1 MGSKTHAPGVD
12 LEPLAR
18 HIQPTKGTPL
28 VVDLDGTLLRSD
40 LLVESWLLFLRR
52 TPWRFWAPLVWL
64 REGKAALKDRLAQE
78 TDIDVAVL
86 PYSPQVVE
94 VIEEARRSGRP
105 VLLATASDRRLAER
119 IAEHLGLFDEVMA
132 SDGLINLSARRKR
145 DALVARFGAQGFDY
159 IGNAHDD
166 LPVFAAARQGFLASP
181 QPGLAR
187 RAARLGEHIQEMPSN
202 KAGIAGWLEAT
213 RLHQWLKNL
222 LVFVPLLASHQI
234 GDPLL
239 LSHAVV
245 AFVLFGLCASSVYL
259 LNDLLD
265 LPEDRQHPLKR
276 HRPFAAGHLS
286 IKAGLVLTP
295 LLLFSAFGG
304 ALWVLPWEFTG
315 VLAAYYVL
323 TLAYTVDLKRRMMMD
338 VMILAALYTL
348 RVIAG
353 ATALAIAPTF
363 WMLAF
368 SMFVFLSLALVKRY
382 AELHAAA
389 SKGRTGKTPGRGY
402 FPADTGMI
410 AAMGAAAGYLSVLVL
425 ALYIQDEAT
434 AALYSR
440 PQIIWLACPLLLFWI
455 SRVWMLTHRG
465 EMNED
470 PILFAVRD
478 PVSLT
483 VGFLFGLVFWVAT

>member
-1 MGSKTHAPGVD
+1 LLWLWKGKAVLKERLASKT
-12 LEPLAR
+12 E
-18 HIQPTKGTPL
+18 
-28 VVDLDGTLLRSD
+28 
-40 LLVESWLLFLRR
+40 
-52 TPWRFWAPLVWL
+52 
-64 REGKAALKDRLAQE
+64 
-78 TDIDVAVL
+78 IDVSAL
-86 PYSPQVVE
+86 PYSHE
-94 VIEEARRSGRP
+94 VIGVIEAARRSGRTI
-105 VLLATASDRRLAER
+105 VLATASDRRFAEQV
-119 IAEHLGLFDEVMA
+119 AEHLGIFDEVIA
-132 SDGLINLSARRKR
+132 SNGRLNLSAQCKR
-145 DALVARFGAQGFDY
+145 DTLVARFGKRGFDY
-159 IGNAHDD
+159 IGNSHDD
-166 LPVFAAARQGFLASP
+166 LPTFAAARRAFLVAP
-181 QPGLAR
+181 QPGLTR
-187 RAARLGEHIQEMPSN
+187 RASRLGDHVECIPSDR
-202 KAGIAGWLEAT
+202 ADISDWLEAM
-213 RLHQWLKNL
+213 RLHQWVKNV

-239 LSHAVV
+239 LSYAVV

-276 HRPFAAGHLS
+276 HRPFAAGRLS
-286 IKAGLVLTP
+286 IKTGLVMTQ
-295 LLLFSAFGG
+295 LLLVSAFGG
-304 ALWVLPWEFTG
+304 ALWLLPWESAG

-323 TLAYTVDLKRRMMMD
+323 TLAYTVDLKRRMVMD
-338 VMILAALYTL
+338 VIILAALYTL

-353 ATALAIAPTF
+353 ATAMAIAPTF

-368 SMFVFLSLALVKRY
+368 SMFMFLCLALVKRY

-389 SKGRTGKTPGRGY
+389 SQGRTGQTPGRGY

-440 PQIIWLACPLLLFWI
+440 PQIIWLACPLLLYWI

-465 EMNED
+465 KMNED

-483 VGFLFGLVFWVAT
+483 VGFLFGLVFLVAT